1 MRMLTPL
8 CQPWVNLL
16 FRTLSTCGDQKKTQK
31 KKKRKYRVYHMFP
44 YNFISTVYRYLLFPF
59 RCNINLKTQKNII
72 NSFIQIFL
80 LLSSSTG
87 TTSLHHYLLLASA
100 FSCSARSVEGYG
112 TSKQYRWG
120 VGSYPLAELAIYQ
133 RDSLHQA
140 LQYLQRSARSGHQ
153 KGRRR
158 ERTTLNNPYTKLSKF
173 LP

>member
-31 KKKRKYRVYHMFP
+31 KKRENIVCTTCFHI
-44 YNFISTVYRYLLFPF
+44 NFISTVYRYLLFPF

-87 TTSLHHYLLLASA
+87 TTSLPAS
-100 FSCSARSVEGYG
+100 
-112 TSKQYRWG
+112 
-120 VGSYPLAELAIYQ
+120 
-133 RDSLHQA
+133 
-140 LQYLQRSARSGHQ
+140 
-153 KGRRR
+153 
-158 ERTTLNNPYTKLSKF
+158 
-173 LP
+173 